1 MNKPKVS
8 IVIPVYNGEDYL
20 KQAIESALE
29 QTYQNIEILV
39 INDGSTDNGE
49 TDRIAKSYGSNIRY
63 LYKEN
68 GGVASALNLAIR
80 EMQGEYFSWLSH
92 DDLYSKDKVE
102 KQILALANLAE
113 KNVVI
118 YSNYSVFTDDLEKA
132 SPVQLSGVRPE
143 SFRYWITIE
152 NRLHGC
158 TLLIPK
164 QAFDKVG
171 VFNESLRTTQDYD
184 LWFRMAK
191 QYDFVHIP
199 DVLVQARQ
207 HANQGSYQM
216 AGIALTECNQLLSN
230 FAMNLSHKEILSGSG
245 KSLSESYTD
254 LASSMFNRGFNEAG
268 ASIKAY
274 AISNKFMT
282 NNKTMTIKREIR
294 YFANKLIS
302 ICRQLV
308 PANIKT
314 IIKRLFSKS
323 NIQAKINRIDLKEK
337 FSEIYDKNIFGG
349 RESRSGEGSDLVQT
363 KVIREQL
370 PKIIEMLSVK
380 TFLDAPCGDWYWMK
394 ETELRVQQYIGVDIV
409 EPMINKHMSEFGGA
423 TRTFKCLNL
432 AEDTLPKADLIF
444 SRDCLVHLKF
454 DDALKILRNFKQ
466 SGAKYLLTT
475 TFTDRSYNNDLIG
488 QDSFWRALNMQLAP
502 FYFPEPILTI
512 NEGCTE
518 EAGQFQDKSLGLWL
532 LSDINI

>member
-1 MNKPKVS
+1 MNNPQVS
-8 IVIPVYNGEDYL
+8 IVIPVYNGKDYL
-20 KQAIESALE
+20 KQAIDSALE
-29 QTYQNIEILV
+29 QTYQNTEILV

-49 TDRIAKSYGSNIRY
+49 TDRIAKSYGSKIRY
-63 LYKEN
+63 FHKEN

-80 EMQGEYFSWLSH
+80 KMQGDYFSWLSH
-92 DDLYSKDKVE
+92 DDLYTKDKVE
-102 KQILALANLAE
+102 KEMSAVARVDK
-113 KNVVI
+113 KNIII
-118 YSNYSVFTDDLEKA
+118 YSDYSVFTDDLENA
-132 SPVQLSGVRPE
+132 SPVKLSGVPPE
-143 SFRYWITIE
+143 KFRYWITVE

-164 QAFDKVG
+164 EAFNNAG
-171 VFNESLRTTQDYD
+171 LFNESLKTTQDYD

-191 QYDFVHIP
+191 EYDFLHIS
-199 DVLVQARQ
+199 DVLVHARQ
-207 HANQGSYQM
+207 HINQGSYQM
-216 AGIALTECNQLLSN
+216 AGLALAECNQLLSN
-230 FAMNLSHKEILSGSG
+230 FVKDLSHEEILCGSG

-268 ASIKAY
+268 AFIETY

-282 NNKTMTIKREIR
+282 NNQTMTIKREIR
-294 YFANKLIS
+294 YFANKSIN
-302 ICRQLV
+302 ICRKLL
-308 PANIKT
+308 PAKIKA
-314 IIKRLFSKS
+314 IIKPFFSKS
-323 NIQAKINRIDLKEK
+323 NVQKPINQIDLKEK
-337 FSEIYDKNIFGG
+337 FSEVYEKNIFGG
-349 RESRSGEGSDLVQT
+349 RVSRSGEGSDLVQT

-370 PKIIEMLSVK
+370 PKVIETLSVR
-380 TFLDAPCGDWYWMK
+380 TILDAPCGDWYWMK
-394 ETELRVQQYIGVDIV
+394 ETELKVQQYIGVDIV
-409 EPMINKHMSEFGGA
+409 EPMINKHMSEFGNA

-454 DDALKILRNFKQ
+454 GDALKILKNFKQ

-475 TFTDRSYNNDLIG
+475 TFTDRNYNNDLIG
-488 QDSFWRALNMQLAP
+488 KDNFWRALNMRLAP
-502 FYFPEPILTI
+502 FYFPEPILII